1 MSRQTHQNKAHKNT
15 LRRLTILFSEVARKG
30 GVPEEHQE
38 LFDYFRLHY
47 KNSNKGIRGRGKA
60 RTVAPNLEVKSKAE
74 TLTPGTVTSLQSSMP
89 EWHDLSAHMPAV
101 SMLTHPWMSGYD
113 TTHQN
118 AEYSNVQTATGSTLD
133 VERRA
138 HPALWVADGALRST
152 FLLAPTPTM
161 WRPAPPWLSA

>member
-1 MSRQTHQNKAHKNT
+1 M
-15 LRRLTILFSEVARKG
+15 LFSEAARKG
-30 GVPEEHQE
+30 GVPEEHQQ
-38 LFDYFRLHY
+38 LFDYFRLHF
-47 KNSNKGIRGRGKA
+47 KNSNQGIRGRGKA

-101 SMLTHPWMSGYD
+101 SMLSHPWMSGYD

-118 AEYSNVQTATGSTLD
+118 AEYSNVQTDRGNIPD
-133 VERRA
+133 VGRRA
-138 HPALWVADGALRST
+138 HPAPRVADGAQST
-152 FLLAPTPTM
+152 LLLAPTPTR

>member
-38 LFDYFRLHY
+38 LFDYFRLHF

-74 TLTPGTVTSLQSSMP
+74 TLMLGTATSLQSSMP

-118 AEYSNVQTATGSTLD
+118 AEYSNVQTDRGDIPD
-133 VERRA
+133 VGRRA
-138 HPALWVADGALRST
+138 HPAPWVADGAQST
-152 FLLAPTPTM
+152 FLLAPTPTR